1 MRCVGKLLDL
11 VNRYYELQLCYAELK
26 AFGADNIQHDLL
38 NNSFVFDCED
48 VERLLFRSSWLS
60 EINGKKTFI
69 YEVIQACRKIIWKYS
84 DLWFAHLAY
93 PFKARM
99 RPQVA
104 RSLINITCPEE
115 QGVILD
121 PFCGSG
127 TTNTEA
133 YLCGL
138 DSVGID
144 IIPFYVYMSE
154 AKIQFFK
161 KEIAFNTVVGGNNNH
176 PLLSVIHSAC
186 TLLRTKNKY
195 EKRVSEIIELQK
207 IYFEKIREKVP
218 RTKHEFLVGTATDIP
233 YPSEHFDA
241 IVCSPPYG
249 SAIDYT
255 KENPGPEEMME
266 IPEELKPYLVLTKD
280 EASWKKLMADAFSE
294 MYRVLKKG
302 GRLAIIIGNQ
312 KKKGKIVDYVGWS
325 KKKLEEWDFK
335 TLYQFTELISS
346 TGTRNILN
354 DEILIF
360 EKR

>member
-1 MRCVGKLLDL
+1 MDII
-11 VNRYYELQLCYAELK
+11 NRYYELQLCYAELK
-26 AFGADNIQHDLL
+26 AFGANKIEHDLL
-38 NNSFVFDCED
+38 NNSFIFDGGDIEK
-48 VERLLFRSSWLS
+48 LLFRSSWLS
-60 EINGKKTFI
+60 EIDGEKTFI
-69 YEVIQACRKIIWKYS
+69 QEVIQACRKIIWKYS
-84 DLWFAHLAY
+84 DLWFSHIAY

-104 RSLINITCPEE
+104 RSLINITCPKEE
-115 QGVILD
+115 GCILD

-138 DSVGID
+138 DSVGVD

-161 KEIAFNTVVGGNNNH
+161 KEIIFNPVANENNNH
-176 PLLSVIHSAC
+176 PLLNVIHSAC
-186 TLLRTKNKY
+186 TLLKTKFKY
-195 EKRVSEIIELQK
+195 EKRASEIIELQR
-207 IYFEKIREKVP
+207 IYFEKIREKIQFAE
-218 RTKHEFLVGTATDIP
+218 RTRHEFVVGTATDIP
-233 YPSEHFDA
+233 YPSEYFDG

-255 KENPGPEEMME
+255 KENPGPKELME
-266 IPEELKPYLVLTKD
+266 IPEELKPSLILTKD
-280 EASWKKLMADAFSE
+280 EQSWKKLMKEAFSE
-294 MYRVLKKG
+294 MHRVLKKG

-312 KKKGKIVDYVGWS
+312 KKKEKIIDYVGWS
-325 KKKLEEWDFK
+325 KKKLMDTGFRM
-335 TLYQFTELISS
+335 LYQFTELISS

-360 EKR
+360 EKK